1 MANNHDTLSA
11 ASLRSALGEANE
23 YTASPNFLVSL
34 NEEQS
39 VLVERVQSSVVEVS
53 SGREGFGA
61 GVVWRSDGVIVTN
74 AHVIR
79 RHMLQVKLSDGRTL
93 DARLVAYDQENDVA
107 ALATDAIN
115 LDAIELGDSQ
125 ALAPGQLVLALG
137 HPWGVPRAVTAG
149 VVIGAGAQLPES
161 SRANREW
168 VAVSLRLRPGN
179 SGGPLVDAR
188 GRLLGINTM
197 MTGPDFGMAVPV
209 HVIKRF
215 MREKAGAAGYV

>member
-1 MANNHDTLSA
+1 MANN
-11 ASLRSALGEANE
+11 
-23 YTASPNFLVSL
+23 PNFLLDL

-39 VLVERVQSSVVEVS
+39 ALVERVQNSLVEVS
-53 SGREGFGA
+53 NGREGFGA
-61 GVVWRSDGVIVTN
+61 GVIWQADGMIVTN

-79 RHMLQVKLSDGRTL
+79 RHPLHVKLRDGRTL
-93 DARLVAYDQENDVA
+93 DARLVAYDPENDIA
-107 ALATDAIN
+107 ALAADATN
-115 LDAIELGDSQ
+115 LDSIELGDSQ
-125 ALAPGQLVLALG
+125 SLAPGQLVLALG

-149 VVIGAGAQLPES
+149 VVIGSGARLPEIP
-161 SRANREW
+161 RASREW

-215 MREKAGAAGYV
+215 MHEKVGAPGYV

>member
-1 MANNHDTLSA
+1 MANN
-11 ASLRSALGEANE
+11 
-23 YTASPNFLVSL
+23 PNFLQDL

-39 VLVERVQSSVVEVS
+39 ALVERVQSSLVEVS
-53 SGREGFGA
+53 NGREGFGA
-61 GVVWRSDGVIVTN
+61 GVVWQPDGLIVTN

-79 RHMLQVKLSDGRTL
+79 RHPLHVKLRDGRTL
-93 DARLVAYDQENDVA
+93 DARLVAYDQENDIA
-107 ALATDAIN
+107 ALATDATN

-125 ALAPGQLVLALG
+125 SLAPGQLVLALG

-149 VVIGAGAQLPES
+149 VVIGSGARLPES
-161 SRANREW
+161 PRVNREW

-215 MREKAGAAGYV
+215 MHEKVRGAGYI

>member
-1 MANNHDTLSA
+1 MANN
-11 ASLRSALGEANE
+11 
-23 YTASPNFLVSL
+23 PNFLQDL
-34 NEEQS
+34 NEAQAAI
-39 VLVERVQSSVVEVS
+39 VERVQSSLVEVS
-53 SGREGFGA
+53 NGREGFGA
-61 GVVWRSDGVIVTN
+61 GVIWQPDGMIVTN

-79 RHMLQVKLSDGRTL
+79 RHPLHVKLRDGRTIE
-93 DARLVAYDQENDVA
+93 ARLVAYDQENDIA
-107 ALATDAIN
+107 ALAADATN

-125 ALAPGQLVLALG
+125 SLSPGQLVLALG

-149 VVIGAGAQLPES
+149 VVIGSGARLPES
-161 SRANREW
+161 PRAGREW

-179 SGGPLVDAR
+179 SGGPLVDAH

-215 MREKAGAAGYV
+215 MREKVGATGYV

>member
-1 MANNHDTLSA
+1 MANN
-11 ASLRSALGEANE
+11 
-23 YTASPNFLVSL
+23 PNFLLDL

-39 VLVERVQSSVVEVS
+39 ALVERVQNSLVEVS
-53 SGREGFGA
+53 NGREGFGA
-61 GVVWRSDGVIVTN
+61 GVIWQADGMIVTN

-79 RHMLQVKLSDGRTL
+79 RHPLHVKLRDGRTL
-93 DARLVAYDQENDVA
+93 DARLVAYDQENDIA
-107 ALATDAIN
+107 ALAADATN
-115 LDAIELGDSQ
+115 LDSIELGDSQ
-125 ALAPGQLVLALG
+125 SLAPGQLVLALG

-149 VVIGAGAQLPES
+149 VVIGSGARLPEIP
-161 SRANREW
+161 RASREW

-215 MREKAGAAGYV
+215 MHEKVGAPGYV

>member
-1 MANNHDTLSA
+1 MANNPD
-11 ASLRSALGEANE
+11 
-23 YTASPNFLVSL
+23 FLQDL
-34 NEEQS
+34 NEKQS
-39 VLVERVQSSVVEVS
+39 ALVERVQASLVEVS
-53 SGREGFGA
+53 NGREGFGA
-61 GVVWRSDGVIVTN
+61 GVIWHPDGMIVTN

-79 RHMLQVKLSDGRTL
+79 RHPLHIKLRDGRTL
-93 DARLVAYDQENDVA
+93 DARLVAYDQENDIA
-107 ALATDAIN
+107 ALATDAMN

-125 ALAPGQLVLALG
+125 SLAPGQLVLALG

-149 VVIGAGAQLPES
+149 VIIGAGARLPES
-161 SRANREW
+161 PRANREW

-215 MREKAGAAGYV
+215 MREKVGATGYI

>member
-1 MANNHDTLSA
+1 MANN
-11 ASLRSALGEANE
+11 
-23 YTASPNFLVSL
+23 PNFLQDL

-39 VLVERVQSSVVEVS
+39 ALVERVQSSLVEVS
-53 SGREGFGA
+53 NGREGFGA
-61 GVVWRSDGVIVTN
+61 GVVWQPDGLIVTN

-79 RHMLQVKLSDGRTL
+79 RNPLHVKFRDGRML
-93 DARLVAYDQENDVA
+93 DARLVAYDQENDIA
-107 ALATDAIN
+107 ALAADATN

-125 ALAPGQLVLALG
+125 SLAPGQLVLALG

-149 VVIGAGAQLPES
+149 VVIGSGARLPETP
-161 SRANREW
+161 RANREW

-215 MREKAGAAGYV
+215 MREKVGVAGYV